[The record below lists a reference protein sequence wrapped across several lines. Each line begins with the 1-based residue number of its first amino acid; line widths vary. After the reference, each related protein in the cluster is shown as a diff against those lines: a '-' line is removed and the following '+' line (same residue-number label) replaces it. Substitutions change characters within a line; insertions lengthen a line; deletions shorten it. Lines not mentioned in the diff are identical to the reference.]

1 MLQDG
6 IRFDLLFTDIVMPA
20 GMTGYQLAAVAQ
32 QMHPGLRV
40 LFTTGYVRP
49 DAMTEQTGAQIGPIL
64 RKPYRKLD
72 LATAVREVLEA

>member
-1 MLQDG
+1 
-6 IRFDLLFTDIVMPA
+6 
-20 GMTGYQLAAVAQ
+20 MTGYQLAAVAQ
-32 QMHPGLRV
+32 RMQPGLRV

-49 DAMTEQTGAQIGPIL
+49 EAMSEQIDPQPGPML